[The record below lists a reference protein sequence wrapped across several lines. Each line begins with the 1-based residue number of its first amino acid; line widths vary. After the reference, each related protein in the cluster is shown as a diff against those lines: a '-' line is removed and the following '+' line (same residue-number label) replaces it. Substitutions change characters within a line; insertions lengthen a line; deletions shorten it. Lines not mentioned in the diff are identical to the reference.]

1 MIYLFYSFYLYKNSF
16 KMNRIKTVLEEK
28 GVKQTWLAEKL
39 GKSYNMVNS
48 YVQNRR
54 QPSLDDLFKIARILD
69 VNVKD
74 LIDNVA
80 GQRKVEEK
88 FINKTFELVGDT
100 TKTRN
105 IPVVGSI
112 ACGTPLLA
120 VENIETEIPVS
131 VDLLKG
137 SNQYFLLRALGN
149 SMNEVGINNGDLV
162 LVKQQSSAENGD
174 FVVALIDDEAT
185 IKEFVKSRDAIV
197 LKPRSTEQ
205 KHKPIILTRDFR
217 IQGIVVTTIPS

>member
-1 MIYLFYSFYLYKNSF
+1 
-16 KMNRIKTVLEEK
+16 MNRIKTVLEEK